1 VSFLLLLMMISD
13 YRGLVLAG
21 CGVLLL
27 AAGSLLFRIS
37 RKLDD
42 AGGRMAVLDLATSAF
57 GVCVLF
63 LILCAFFPHLRPA
76 WFVACAVIGGVFSSA
91 LFRFGLKG

>member
-1 VSFLLLLMMISD
+1 MNFGLLLMMISG
-13 YRGLVLAG
+13 YRGPLLAG
-21 CGVLLL
+21 CAVLLL

-57 GVCVLF
+57 GVCALF
-63 LILCAFFPHLRPA
+63 LILCAFFPHVRPA
-76 WFVACAVIGGVFSSA
+76 WFVASAVIGGVFSSA
-91 LFRFGLKG
+91 LFRLGLKG